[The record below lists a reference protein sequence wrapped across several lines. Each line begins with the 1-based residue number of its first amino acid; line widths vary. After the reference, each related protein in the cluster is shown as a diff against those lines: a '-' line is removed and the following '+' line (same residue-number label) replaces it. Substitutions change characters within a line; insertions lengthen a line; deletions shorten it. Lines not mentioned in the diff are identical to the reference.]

1 VTISV
6 FATLDF
12 LSSRHMSALDKIDT
26 VQRVIALTQRKT
38 EWKECDTSSNKLGII
53 SD

>member
-6 FATLDF
+6 DATLDF
-12 LSSRHMSALDKIDT
+12 LSSRHMSALDKIKT
-26 VQRVIALTQRKT
+26 VQRLMV
-38 EWKECDTSSNKLGII
+38 WKECDASSNKLGII